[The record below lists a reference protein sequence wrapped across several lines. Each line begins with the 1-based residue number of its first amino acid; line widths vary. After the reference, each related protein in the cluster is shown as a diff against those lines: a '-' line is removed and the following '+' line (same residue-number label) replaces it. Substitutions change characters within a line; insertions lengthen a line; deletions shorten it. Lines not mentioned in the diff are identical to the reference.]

1 MCQDP
6 GGQYAGWPGF
16 RRDNTHVVVDSSRS
30 GLRQVGSHAGRG
42 SGVGEFRV
50 VGVQVGR
57 VSCGSGFMW
66 VGFYVDR
73 GQVSWILCV
82 GFTLNWTKYSPGF
95 IIVK

>member
-1 MCQDP
+1 MCQD
-6 GGQYAGWPGF
+6 QGWPGF
-16 RRDNTHVVVDSSRS
+16 RRDNTHVVKDSSRS
-30 GLRQVGSHAGRG
+30 GPKQVGFHAGRG
-42 SGVGEFRV
+42 SGGGEFRV

-82 GFTLNWTKYSPGF
+82 GFTLNWTKYTPGF